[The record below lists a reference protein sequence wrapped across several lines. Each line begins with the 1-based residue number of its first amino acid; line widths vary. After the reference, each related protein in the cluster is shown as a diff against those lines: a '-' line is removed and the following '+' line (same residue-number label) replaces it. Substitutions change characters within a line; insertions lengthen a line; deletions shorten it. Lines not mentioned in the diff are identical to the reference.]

1 MPPAALRF
9 PVDETR
15 SVSARLDAPATPCA
29 LYVFAHG
36 AGAGMDH
43 AFMRDLAQAFVGD
56 GVAVLRFQFPFME
69 AGSKRPDPA
78 PLAHATVRAAVAFA
92 RERCPGVPC
101 FAGGKSFGGRMASQ
115 AQADAPLE
123 GVRGLAFIGFPL
135 HPAGKPSATRADHL
149 SRVEVPMFFAQGT
162 RDALAEPR
170 LLLPVV
176 KSLGSRATLHAIDEA
191 DHAFHV
197 PKRSGR
203 DDASVIREIAA
214 AAAAWMRATA

>member
-9 PVDETR
+9 PVDSTR
-15 SVSARLDAPATPCA
+15 SVSARLDAPSKPRA

-43 AFMRDLAQAFVGD
+43 DFMGDLARALAGQD
-56 GVAVLRFQFPFME
+56 VAVLRFQFPFIE
-69 AGSKRPDPA
+69 AGSKRPDAA
-78 PLAHATVRAAVAFA
+78 PLAQATVRAAVAFA
-92 RERCPGVPC
+92 RERCPTVPC

-115 AQADAPLE
+115 AQAEAPLE
-123 GVRGLAFIGFPL
+123 GVRGLVFIGFPL
-135 HPAGKPSATRADHL
+135 HPAGKPSTARADHL
-149 SRVEVPMFFAQGT
+149 SRVDVPMFFAQGT
-162 RDALAEPR
+162 RDALAERR

-176 KSLGSRATLHAIDEA
+176 KSLGARATLLAIDEA

-203 DDASVIREIAA
+203 DDAAVIDEIAA
-214 AAAAWMRATA
+214 AAATWMRATG